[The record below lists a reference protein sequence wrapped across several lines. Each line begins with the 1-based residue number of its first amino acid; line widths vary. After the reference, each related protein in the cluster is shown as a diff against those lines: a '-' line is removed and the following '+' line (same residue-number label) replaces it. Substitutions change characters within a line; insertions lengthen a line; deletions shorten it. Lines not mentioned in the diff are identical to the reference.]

1 MIRGSMVDKHVDKY
15 MAYKPLRFT
24 LSLLGFV
31 LIFFTQ
37 PMWCEINDD
46 ITVRFLVNL
55 FLKKFLG

>member
-1 MIRGSMVDKHVDKY
+1 MVDKHVDKY